1 MENTIAAISTSIGE
15 AGIGIVRMSG
25 DCAIEIAK
33 EIFQPISN
41 KELQIE
47 DRKLKFGHIIDQDE
61 IVDEVL
67 IAFMNKPKTYTRED
81 MVEIYTHGSMISV
94 KKVLNLVLSKGATLA
109 ERGEFTKRA
118 FLNGRLDLSQAEA
131 VIDIIR
137 SKTEKGHES
146 SLRQLGGSIKEE
158 ISGIRNIILN
168 MLAFVEVA
176 INFSEDGQEELD
188 ETRLREDGK
197 EALDELNRLITT
209 ANKGKILREGIRV
222 LILGKPNVG
231 KSSLLNRLIRENRA
245 IVTEIP
251 GTTRDSIEEMIT
263 INGIAFKLIDTA
275 GIRETDD
282 IVEQIGVSKSIE
294 LAKDADLIVAIFDL
308 SEAMSEE
315 DQSIL
320 SLTKDKKTLYVLNK
334 TDKEEKMDTEFFGR
348 IDTKRVV
355 RASVI
360 DNKGI
365 DELEKR
371 LSEIVYD
378 EEISSDHQVIITNVR
393 HERLLK
399 EAAEQ
404 LEEALVSLES
414 GVPIDC
420 VEVDLKRVLDALGEI
435 TGETAD
441 EEVINKVF
449 NDFCI
454 GK

>member
-25 DCAIEIAK
+25 DRAIEIAK

-94 KKVLNLVLSKGATLA
+94 KKVLDLVLSKGATLA

-251 GTTRDSIEEMIT
+251 GTTRDSIEEMIN

-371 LSEIVYD
+371 LSEIVYE

>member
-94 KKVLNLVLSKGATLA
+94 KKVLDLVLSKGATLA

>member
-25 DCAIEIAK
+25 DRAIEIAK

-94 KKVLNLVLSKGATLA
+94 KKVLDLVLSKGATLA

-251 GTTRDSIEEMIT
+251 GTTRDSIEEMIN

-348 IDTKRVV
+348 IDPKRVV

-393 HERLLK
+393 HERLLM

>member
-25 DCAIEIAK
+25 DRAIEIAK

-94 KKVLNLVLSKGATLA
+94 KKVLDLVLSKGATLA

-197 EALDELNRLITT
+197 EALDELYRLITT

-251 GTTRDSIEEMIT
+251 GTTRDSIEEMIN

-348 IDTKRVV
+348 IDPKRVV

-371 LSEIVYD
+371 LSEIVYE

>member
-94 KKVLNLVLSKGATLA
+94 KKVLDLVLSKGATLA

-371 LSEIVYD
+371 LSEIVYE

>member
-25 DCAIEIAK
+25 DRAIEIAK

-94 KKVLNLVLSKGATLA
+94 KKVLDLVLSKGATLA

-251 GTTRDSIEEMIT
+251 GTTRDSIEEMIN

-348 IDTKRVV
+348 IDPKRVV

-371 LSEIVYD
+371 LSEIVYE

>member
-25 DCAIEIAK
+25 DRAIEIAK

-94 KKVLNLVLSKGATLA
+94 KKVLDLVLSKGATLA

-251 GTTRDSIEEMIT
+251 GTTRDSIEEMIN

-348 IDTKRVV
+348 IDPKRVV

-449 NDFCI
+449 SDFCI